1 MRRLQTVLAFVLML
15 MMLWIVV
22 PAHAALT
29 TEDVDRMF
37 IGSFDGDGFGSR
49 WERTAYGRGAATDIT
64 ESAWLDGHEY
74 SLRIMSDGT
83 GVAEVSLFGWFPDLK
98 MNPDA
103 SFPLGLDALTAC
115 VYAVDKLVPTG
126 NASYLVSP
134 YDIYEVLRAGKFYDT
149 YGFTGW
155 TILEIS
161 VGRIEASH
169 DCGAYLIMSVNGST
183 FNFTYTSQ

>member
-49 WERTAYGRGAATDIT
+49 WD
-64 ESAWLDGHEY
+64 EY

-115 VYAVDKLVPTG
+115 VYAVDKLIPTG

-134 YDIYEVLRAGKFYDT
+134 YDIYEVLRAGKFFDT

-161 VGRIEASH
+161 VGRIEACH